1 MSHNSGFA
9 GTAASPRG
17 AEGPTGGSGDLNDEA
32 AIAAALGV
40 TCELRKRA
48 EEAAAVA
55 RAATR
60 AKAAQLAWKSPAEW
74 HGSRPDLPST
84 RDGGHTFV
92 TWNLAGAWSR
102 VSSKDPRRRQNR
114 VDDILH
120 ACHFLGVAVAVF
132 PESGLGYDD
141 EQGEKMVASWA
152 QRSGCPAR
160 IWNAVPVHE
169 AAGLG
174 ASGRRRRASPWWPS
188 APGRRA
194 PAPCGGG
201 RTAGASSWSSP

>member
-17 AEGPTGGSGDLNDEA
+17 AEGPTGGSGEPDDEA

-55 RAATR
+55 RAATL
-60 AKAAQLAWKSPAEW
+60 AKAAQLAWKSPAVW
-74 HGSRPDLPST
+74 QGSRPDLPST

-114 VDDILH
+114 VHDILD

-152 QRSGCPAR
+152 RDMDMRQWIRVKPSPDTYTRVCDAYVRYFHFLFFRDIPAFFG
-160 IWNAVPVHE
+160 IF
-169 AAGLG
+169 
-174 ASGRRRRASPWWPS
+174 
-188 APGRRA
+188 
-194 PAPCGGG
+194 
-201 RTAGASSWSSP
+201 